1 MSQGTTV
8 ALTHLA
14 DFLAVGAHGILGGSI
29 EGLLALESPVRSWP
43 VQKKA
48 ESPAEAYQEAV
59 TNAAAAHLL
68 DWDDVMLGVPNHPG
82 TIIWPALLASAR
94 PDATVRELCAGFLEG
109 VGVASELS
117 RILGPEHYAR
127 GWHATATIGR
137 MAAAYASALTRFASA
152 ELAWRAMQLAAIGSS
167 GVTDVFG
174 TAAKPVQVGLAAGG
188 AVHAALLAPGMIG
201 MPDVLAPDT
210 SLGRIL
216 GVRELPE
223 RAVQYGNDD
232 SLAALRVKAYPCCF
246 YAHAPVLAAIEL
258 FDRTTDLASRGDI
271 VVKVN
276 AGAAKI
282 CRIVVPTSI
291 DEARFSIPYLVA
303 AAAEPWPDG
312 ALGLLDGTILTTPS
326 VAAGAKRVVVEV
338 DTAIGDMAAV
348 VVSDGL
354 RVEVDLRQVGPD
366 VAHRTVRSKAAAL
379 PTDFRE
385 PILACVSSSP
395 ELRNAIL
402 DGPISRLRAEVTPM
416 PPWHNL
422 SKEEHYE

>member
-1 MSQGTTV
+1 MSERTTV

-14 DFLAVGAHGILGGSI
+14 DFLTVGAHGILGGSI
-29 EGLLALESPVRSWP
+29 EGLLALDSPVRSWP
-43 VQKKA
+43 AQKRVQ
-48 ESPAEAYQEAV
+48 SPAEAYQEAV
-59 TNAAAAHLL
+59 TNATAAHLL

-94 PDATVRELCAGFLEG
+94 PDATVRELCEGFLEG
-109 VGVASELS
+109 VGVAAELS

-137 MAAAYASALTRFASA
+137 MAAAYAAALTRFGSA

-188 AVHAALLAPGMIG
+188 AVHAALLAPGMND

-216 GVRELPE
+216 GVRELPK
-223 RAVQYGNDD
+223 RAVQYGSDE

-246 YAHAPVLAAIEL
+246 YAHAPVLAAVEL
-258 FDRTTDLASRGDI
+258 FDRTADLASRGDI

-282 CRIVVPTSI
+282 CKIVVPTSV

-303 AAAEPWPDG
+303 AAEHWSDG

-326 VAAGAKRVVVEV
+326 VAAVAKRVVVEV
-338 DTAIGDMAAV
+338 DNRVGDMATV
-348 VVSDGL
+348 VISGGV
-354 RVEVDLRQVGPD
+354 RAEVDLRQADPD
-366 VAHRTVRSKAAAL
+366 LAHQTVRAKAATL
-379 PTDFRE
+379 PTVFRE
-385 PILACVSSSP
+385 PILACVSTSP
-395 ELRNAIL
+395 ELQNAIL
-402 DGPISRLRAEVTPM
+402 DGPVSRLRAEVTPM
-416 PPWHNL
+416 PQWHNP
-422 SKEEHYE
+422 SKKEHYQ